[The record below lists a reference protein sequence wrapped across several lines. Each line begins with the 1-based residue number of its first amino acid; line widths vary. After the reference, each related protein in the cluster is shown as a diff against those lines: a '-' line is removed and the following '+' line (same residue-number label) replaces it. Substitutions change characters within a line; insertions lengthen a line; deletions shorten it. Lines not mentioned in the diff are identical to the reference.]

1 MSKPKLRW
9 NKRENDWVLLD
20 DYDSVLV
27 TVEYRG
33 YAWIFEGYEYDSL
46 AYAKRA
52 TITKLVMRGEL

>member
-9 NKRENDWVLLD
+9 NKRGNDWVLLD
-20 DYDSVLV
+20 DYDSVLA
-27 TVEYRG
+27 TVEHCG
-33 YAWIFEGYEYDSL
+33 WAWIFEGYEYDTL